1 MIKEIVVRH
10 HEYISTKPFEDVV
23 AAFEAVVGTLEDIGW
38 DSIPVSSKDAAQF
51 EAKVKER
58 IGSSGFTRFLTID
71 HGRWLTMMGQPTKMR
86 MYTIGNPLI
95 AITMLRHDVGAGLN
109 VPVRVAIYWD
119 EKTGST
125 LFAFDQPSTLMSS
138 LHDAAVTEA
147 AEKLDAKMFS
157 LAEDVTGSKA

>member
-1 MIKEIVVRH
+1 
-10 HEYISTKPFEDVV
+10 
-23 AAFEAVVGTLEDIGW
+23 
-38 DSIPVSSKDAAQF
+38 
-51 EAKVKER
+51 
-58 IGSSGFTRFLTID
+58 
-71 HGRWLTMMGQPTKMR
+71 

-147 AEKLDAKMFS
+147 AEKLDAKMIS
-157 LAEDVTGSKA
+157 PAEDVTGSNPSSTV

>member
-23 AAFEAVVGTLEDIGW
+23 AAFEAAVGTLEDIGW
-38 DSIPVSSKDAAQF
+38 DSIPASSKDAAQF

-95 AITMLRHDVGAGLN
+95 AITMLRHELRLASTFRCVSPFIGTRK
-109 VPVRVAIYWD
+109 PVR
-119 EKTGST
+119 
-125 LFAFDQPSTLMSS
+125 QSS
-138 LHDAAVTEA
+138 PLI
-147 AEKLDAKMFS
+147 S
-157 LAEDVTGSKA
+157 RRR